1 MPKQNRAE
9 WALAVSAADGHL
21 TVPVLKADGQD
32 EAVSVQVLGER
43 GLPTVGTLR
52 ERVVDTNLS
61 TWECAS
67 TIEYLAGFGLNL
79 DGNNGK
85 GHVVYVIADGRRRL
99 LVPALALMRAFFRPN
114 RYFLPEMFRAQALDH
129 MCYLDTREVPY
140 GIKVTA
146 SWAKGSKADRRTN
159 VPAALAWLLSTPG
172 TRELAASVHS
182 YAMQGC
188 LAVTLPPIIASLV
201 PWGVEQGGT
210 VYVTKLSLKL
220 LRQADAL
227 GPENVGVSGRKGF
240 NLYGKGAASQSVAG
254 LDRKLR
260 LLPRADDQKGLL
272 DTEWAEVEEL
282 LGSQAGRKL
291 TDVSFR
297 DIGETVLAKVAHGSR
312 IGWSVVNWREIQVP
326 LLAYYYRKWAMDGS
340 LEACVYRLN
349 ELRSAA
355 VPEQ

>member
-21 TVPVLKADGQD
+21 TLPVLKADGQC
-32 EAVSVQVLGER
+32 EAVSVEVLGDR
-43 GLPTVGTLR
+43 GLPTIGTLC

-79 DGNNGK
+79 AGNECK
-85 GHVVYVIADGRRRL
+85 GHVVFAIADGRRRL
-99 LVPALALMRAFFRPN
+99 LVPALALLRAFFRPN
-114 RYFLPEMFRAQALDH
+114 RYLLPEMFRAQALDH
-129 MCYLDTREVPY
+129 LCYVDTREVPY

-146 SWAKGSKADRRTN
+146 PWAEGSDADRRTN
-159 VPAALAWLLSTPG
+159 VTAVLAWLLSTPG

-182 YAMQGC
+182 NAMQGC
-188 LAVTLPPIIASLV
+188 LAVTLPPVIASLV

-210 VYVTKLSLKL
+210 CFVTKLSLKL
-220 LRQADAL
+220 LRHADA
-227 GPENVGVSGRKGF
+227 PTPKNVGPHGREGI

-254 LDRKLR
+254 LDLKLHLVR
-260 LLPRADDQKGLL
+260 RADDQTGLL
-272 DTEWAEVEEL
+272 DTEWAEVEAL
-282 LGSQAGRKL
+282 LGSQAKRKL

-312 IGWSVVNWREIQVP
+312 IGWSVVNWRRIQVP
-326 LLAYYYRKWAMDGS
+326 LLAYYYRKWATDGS
-340 LEACVYRLN
+340 LQACVNRLN
-349 ELRSAA
+349 ELRTTTA
-355 VPEQ
+355 PDQ